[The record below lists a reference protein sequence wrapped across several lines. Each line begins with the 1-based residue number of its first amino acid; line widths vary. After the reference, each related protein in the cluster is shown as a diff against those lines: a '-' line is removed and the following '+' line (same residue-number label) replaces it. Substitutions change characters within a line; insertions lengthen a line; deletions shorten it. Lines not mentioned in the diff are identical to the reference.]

1 MKGNFIAK
9 TGILMKKYLTYIMTA
24 FAAAAFFIFS
34 VPVTVLAVNE
44 AEITEMAAQGEIT
57 SDVNVR
63 KGPSTDYEKIG
74 TVREGDIVTVTGQSH
89 DGWYRIEYQGAEG
102 FIYGQYMTVIST
114 VSEEPEHTAAVEE
127 QQEEA
132 EGSGE
137 EGVRFDFGVLKAAA
151 AVVIIAVIIV
161 MIFLTLRSM
170 RQAEEDM
177 EDDDDDEEDEDDE
190 DDDGDEDDEDDDD
203 YDDGGEDDDDA
214 DEENEKERALGKGK
228 GRKTQTGKKKPE
240 EEQPVKVETVK
251 VDPKTIVIREEDY
264 QLHIDPKYFEDEP
277 IAQPDCVTGYLQKK
291 QEEEEQ
297 KKNRENSGDLQKA
310 MDKLQELQ
318 EEIEKLKKNQ

>member
-34 VPVTVLAVNE
+34 VPVTVLADNE
-44 AEITEMAAQGEIT
+44 AEITEMAAQGEII

-63 KGPSTDYEKIG
+63 KGPGTDHEKIG

-114 VSEEPEHTAAVEE
+114 VSEEPEQTAAIE
-127 QQEEA
+127 QQEETA
-132 EGSGE
+132 GSGE
-137 EGVRFDFGVLKAAA
+137 EGARFDFGVLKAAA
-151 AVVIIAVIIV
+151 AVVIIVVIIV

-177 EDDDDDEEDEDDE
+177 EDDEDDEDYDDEDYDDEDDE
-190 DDDGDEDDEDDDD
+190 NDDNDD
-203 YDDGGEDDDDA
+203 YDDDGEDYGDDDA
-214 DEENEKERALGKGK
+214 DEENEEERALGKG
-228 GRKTQTGKKKPE
+228 RKKQTGKKKPQQ
-240 EEQPVKVETVK
+240 EQPVKVETVK
-251 VDPKTIVIREEDY
+251 IDPKTIVIREEDY

-291 QEEEEQ
+291 QQEEEEQ
-297 KKNRENSGDLQKA
+297 KNRESSGDLQKA

>member
-1 MKGNFIAK
+1 
-9 TGILMKKYLTYIMTA
+9 MKKYLTYIITA

-34 VPVTVLAVNE
+34 VPVTVLADNE

-151 AVVIIAVIIV
+151 VVVIIAAIIV

-177 EDDDDDEEDEDDE
+177 EDDE
-190 DDDGDEDDEDDDD
+190 DDDGDEDEEDDEEDD
-203 YDDGGEDDDDA
+203 YDDDSEDDDDDDA
-214 DEENEKERALGKGK
+214 DEENGKERASGKGK
-228 GRKTQTGKKKPE
+228 GRKTQTGKKRPE

-291 QEEEEQ
+291 QQEEEEQ
-297 KKNRENSGDLQKA
+297 KNRENSGDLQKA

>member
-1 MKGNFIAK
+1 VKGNFIAK

-34 VPVTVLAVNE
+34 VPVTVLADNE
-44 AEITEMAAQGEIT
+44 AEITEMAAQGEII

-63 KGPSTDYEKIG
+63 KGPGTDHEKIG

-114 VSEEPEHTAAVEE
+114 VSEEPEQTAAIE
-127 QQEEA
+127 QQEETA
-132 EGSGE
+132 GSGE
-137 EGVRFDFGVLKAAA
+137 EGARFDFGVLKAAA
-151 AVVIIAVIIV
+151 AVVIIVLIIV

-177 EDDDDDEEDEDDE
+177 EDDEDDE
-190 DDDGDEDDEDDDD
+190 DYDDEDDDD
-203 YDDGGEDDDDA
+203 EDDDSDDYDDGGDNDA
-214 DEENEKERALGKGK
+214 DEEERASGKGK
-228 GRKTQTGKKKPE
+228 DRKTQTGKKKPQQ
-240 EEQPVKVETVK
+240 EQPVKVETVK

-291 QEEEEQ
+291 QQEEEEQ
-297 KKNRENSGDLQKA
+297 KKNRESSGDLQKA

>member
-1 MKGNFIAK
+1 
-9 TGILMKKYLTYIMTA
+9 MKKYLTYIMTA

-34 VPVTVLAVNE
+34 VPVTVLADNE

-89 DGWYRIEYQGAEG
+89 DGWYRIEYQGTEG

-151 AVVIIAVIIV
+151 VVVIIAAIIV

-177 EDDDDDEEDEDDE
+177 EDDDDVEDN
-190 DDDGDEDDEDDDD
+190 
-203 YDDGGEDDDDA
+203 DDDA
-214 DEENEKERALGKGK
+214 DEEKEKERALGKGK

-277 IAQPDCVTGYLQKK
+277 IVQPDCVTGYLQKK
-291 QEEEEQ
+291 QQEEEEQ
-297 KKNRENSGDLQKA
+297 KNRENSGDLQKA

>member
-1 MKGNFIAK
+1 
-9 TGILMKKYLTYIMTA
+9 MKKYLTYIMTV
-24 FAAAAFFIFS
+24 FAAGLLTFS
-34 VPVTVLAVNE
+34 VPVTALADNE
-44 AEITEMAAQGEIT
+44 AAITKMTAQGEII

-63 KGPSTDYEKIG
+63 KGPGTDYEKIG
-74 TVREGDIVTVTGQSH
+74 IVREGDIVTVTGQSH

-102 FIYGQYMTVIST
+102 FIYGQYMTVISA

-127 QQEEA
+127 QGEEA
-132 EGSGE
+132 AGFGE
-137 EGVRFDFGVLKAAA
+137 KGVRFDFRVLKAAA

-161 MIFLTLRSM
+161 MIFLTLRSI
-170 RQAEEDM
+170 RQTEEDM
-177 EDDDDDEEDEDDE
+177 EDDDDGEDEDDE
-190 DDDGDEDDEDDDD
+190 DDDA
-203 YDDGGEDDDDA
+203 DA
-214 DEENEKERALGKGK
+214 KNEKERALGKGK
-228 GRKTQTGKKKPE
+228 NGKIQTGRKKPE
-240 EEQPVKVETVK
+240 QEQPVKSETVK

-291 QEEEEQ
+291 QQEEEEQ

-318 EEIEKLKKNQ
+318 EEIEKLKRNQ